1 MMERI
6 FSAFGRMS
14 RRERILVSSMIGVLF
29 LAVTGLGQLWLSSEI
44 SSMEAKVDDDR
55 GALQAI
61 YAGSAKFLAQ
71 KKATD
76 AMRSKAAKN
85 VELNLKLA
93 VNEIAKKIEF
103 TARDRRGEITGQ
115 KKLSD
120 VMQFDQTQ
128 EVYLEKKKKKRRKK
142 GAAKEKKEEDDGY
155 YRRDQPITL
164 SDPVTFEA
172 IYELLEKIEKTS
184 QMLYVTDIEMTREFA
199 NGYVARLRRQTDDTR
214 TLVQLVPELGGLFG
228 AEPDPPLIT
237 DTRRAEGLKAL
248 LKAFSPTP
256 VALIIEHYDRMP
268 ATAAAD
274 LLDLALKARHLLGGG
289 QRPATEALDGL
300 AEVFVHA
307 GHIEGHDLLLGH
319 GELAAHRR
327 TIGPGHGGDKAERKN
342 QGAAHAQLRQRN
354 MGERSHNR
362 AWRSRAGTPVRL
374 ESGLGGR
381 ALLRSWLS
389 GRSARP
395 SATSPPRGQQPDP
408 GTIGRAVGGAPA
420 IATALPG
427 LETIGVGPGVTNLGG
442 LAGGIGICVGICVGV
457 GIGVCFFRG

>member
-199 NGYVARLRRQTDDTR
+199 NGYVARKNATFTVS
-214 TLVQLVPELGGLFG
+214 TFYYKGK
-228 AEPDPPLIT
+228 
-237 DTRRAEGLKAL
+237 EG
-248 LKAFSPTP
+248 
-256 VALIIEHYDRMP
+256 
-268 ATAAAD
+268 
-274 LLDLALKARHLLGGG
+274 
-289 QRPATEALDGL
+289 
-300 AEVFVHA
+300 
-307 GHIEGHDLLLGH
+307 
-319 GELAAHRR
+319 
-327 TIGPGHGGDKAERKN
+327 
-342 QGAAHAQLRQRN
+342 
-354 MGERSHNR
+354 NR
-362 AWRSRAGTPVRL
+362 
-374 ESGLGGR
+374 
-381 ALLRSWLS
+381 
-389 GRSARP
+389 
-395 SATSPPRGQQPDP
+395 
-408 GTIGRAVGGAPA
+408 
-420 IATALPG
+420 
-427 LETIGVGPGVTNLGG
+427 
-442 LAGGIGICVGICVGV
+442 
-457 GIGVCFFRG
+457 

>member
-199 NGYVARLRRQTDDTR
+199 NGYVARKNATFTVS
-214 TLVQLVPELGGLFG
+214 TFYYKGK
-228 AEPDPPLIT
+228 
-237 DTRRAEGLKAL
+237 EG
-248 LKAFSPTP
+248 
-256 VALIIEHYDRMP
+256 DR
-268 ATAAAD
+268 
-274 LLDLALKARHLLGGG
+274 
-289 QRPATEALDGL
+289 
-300 AEVFVHA
+300 
-307 GHIEGHDLLLGH
+307 
-319 GELAAHRR
+319 
-327 TIGPGHGGDKAERKN
+327 
-342 QGAAHAQLRQRN
+342 
-354 MGERSHNR
+354 
-362 AWRSRAGTPVRL
+362 
-374 ESGLGGR
+374 
-381 ALLRSWLS
+381 
-389 GRSARP
+389 
-395 SATSPPRGQQPDP
+395 
-408 GTIGRAVGGAPA
+408 
-420 IATALPG
+420 
-427 LETIGVGPGVTNLGG
+427 
-442 LAGGIGICVGICVGV
+442 
-457 GIGVCFFRG
+457 